1 MGLDAWGFVWRVRI
15 DRSKGGVRCCVNAD
29 KGCRLDEGLP
39 AQIGLGER
47 SGGETGKRGVEV
59 VQRGIGFGVEVGS
72 VRVEVPVIVLVP
84 SVGSQVGVIG
94 LPLGEMVV
102 DQRPHR
108 GEQDEQRAQR
118 DWAESG
124 KYAIHGC

>member
-1 MGLDAWGFVWRVRI
+1 M
-15 DRSKGGVRCCVNAD
+15 SAD
-29 KGCRLDEGLP
+29 QGCRLDEGLLV
-39 AQIGLGER
+39 QIGLGER

-59 VQRGIGFGVEVGS
+59 VQRGVGFGVEVGS

-84 SVGSQVGVIG
+84 SVGSQVGVVW

-102 DQRPHR
+102 DQRPQR

-118 DWAESG
+118 DWAESSE
-124 KYAIHGC
+124 YAFHDV